1 MTNLKIGIIGCGGI
15 GSYFV
20 RSLSEVI
27 KKDIAGFNKINPMA
41 VDLIDYDLVE
51 EKNLTYQNF
60 DLEHLELNKAEV
72 LADIT
77 GYKAIKKQIDTAE
90 QLSDYEFIILCVD
103 NNKVRNLVYESNIPF
118 LDLRAKGSSI
128 MAFLTKK
135 DLDKNNEYKELTIDD
150 NTKGGCQYDRDIES
164 RDIEFG
170 NRIVAEIG
178 LQILKRYLKGDIEH
192 KNCILM
198 IYTI

>member
-1 MTNLKIGIIGCGGI
+1 MTNLKVGIIGCGGI

-27 KKDIAGFNKINPMA
+27 KKDIAGFNKINPLA
-41 VDLIDYDLVE
+41 IDLIDYDLVE

-60 DLEHLELNKAEV
+60 DIENLGMKKAQV

-77 GYKAIKKQIDTAE
+77 GYKAIDIQINSVE
-90 QLSDYEFIILCVD
+90 QLKDIADYDFIVLAVD
-103 NNKVRNLVYESNIPF
+103 NNQVRNIVYESNIPF

-128 MAFLTKK
+128 MAFLTQKT
-135 DLDKNNEYKELTIDD
+135 LDTDKEYLNLTENDGK
-150 NTKGGCQYDRDIES
+150 KGGCQYSNDIED

-178 LQILKRYLKGDIEH
+178 LQVLKRYLKGEIEK
-192 KNCILM
+192 KNYILM
-198 IYTI
+198 I

>member
-27 KKDIAGFNKINPMA
+27 KKDIAGFNKINPMGI
-41 VDLIDYDLVE
+41 DLIDYDLVE
-51 EKNLTYQNF
+51 EKNLSYQNF
-60 DLEHLELNKAEV
+60 DIEHLGKNKAEV

-77 GYKAIKKQIDTAE
+77 GYKAIAKPINSVE
-90 QLSDYEFIILCVD
+90 QLKDYDLVILAVD
-103 NNKVRNLVYESNIPF
+103 NNKVRNLVYDSNIPF

-128 MAFLTKK
+128 MAFLTQ
-135 DLDKNNEYKELTIDD
+135 KELDTKKEYVNLTEDD
-150 NTKGGCQYDRDIES
+150 GTKGGCQYDTDIEE

-170 NRIVAEIG
+170 NKIVAEIG
-178 LQILKRYLKGDIEH
+178 LQILKRYLKGEIKH
-192 KNCILM
+192 KNYILL
-198 IYTI
+198 I